1 MSKENKYA
9 EYEEYLTDKER
20 ALKQAE
26 LQISQAQ
33 SMAYAPA
40 MYGAPNKQ
48 NLVEWELDFKGE
60 IEDIERLLRCDV
72 LVRDT
77 KTNREE
83 WIRNPDHESIVLN
96 EQGVNDILREIILL
110 VNKNKVLSNY
120 DINEIKA
127 RVRLI
132 GHELRA
138 FIYNNYERYGIDNE
152 YKMNNYPVMVLAI
165 LDVIEAAFRRALN
178 GETHRGLNEARI
190 VQQNEPLYSN
200 AQYPQQP
207 QLTQKRGISRLAP
220 WNWGR

>member
-72 LVRDT
+72 
-77 KTNREE
+77 
-83 WIRNPDHESIVLN
+83 IRKDKDGNEYWSTNPDPSRVFLN
-96 EQGVNDILREIILL
+96 ELGVNDVLRKML
-110 VNKNKVLSNY
+110 
-120 DINEIKA
+120 IK
-127 RVRLI
+127 
-132 GHELRA
+132 
-138 FIYNNYERYGIDNE
+138 
-152 YKMNNYPVMVLAI
+152 
-165 LDVIEAAFRRALN
+165 
-178 GETHRGLNEARI
+178 
-190 VQQNEPLYSN
+190 
-200 AQYPQQP
+200 
-207 QLTQKRGISRLAP
+207 
-220 WNWGR
+220 